1 MMSRLVRVLVLEDDP
16 LVSLDID
23 SIVSGAVPSIVEM
36 STSVAEA
43 IRVLDEPVD
52 LALLDIDV
60 RDGKSYPIAALLW
73 RWGTPFIFVSASPHR
88 DVPSP
93 LGAAP
98 FVAKPFSAR
107 TLEAAVLAS
116 LGRA

>member
-1 MMSRLVRVLVLEDDP
+1 MMSRPVRVLVLEDDP

-23 SIVSGAVPSIVEM
+23 SIVTGAVHAVVEA

-43 IRVLDEPVD
+43 IRILDDPVD

-60 RDGKSYPIAALLW
+60 RDGKSFPIAALLW
-73 RWGTPFIFVSASPHR
+73 RRGTPFIFVSASPHAE
-88 DVPSP
+88 VPSP

-98 FVAKPFSAR
+98 FVAKPFTAR

-116 LGRA
+116 LGRG